1 MNKSAIINIRT
12 LLLTSAACIG
22 LATGPMLSAQEILPV
37 PAKTRAGQTA
47 PAAPATVDPVSLGS
61 LALVNEGARL
71 LAAGETG
78 EAETIL
84 GRAVVENPESPEA
97 MYNFGLALGFN
108 NKFAEAINAQLKAIE
123 LKAQF
128 PEAYLSLGNMYLA
141 LDENEQALNAFEQA
155 HTLAHNEHVR
165 RSALFNKGT
174 VLSKLGRVL
183 EAEMALSECLAID
196 PADTA
201 PAFALANLHMRQG
214 NYEMALGWLDSVSS
228 DYQLETSFLR
238 CRLQLKLKDREAA
251 SKAFGEAGKILNESK
266 NLPEEH
272 RIELT
277 RALEEMAKELS
288 ELK

>member
-1 MNKSAIINIRT
+1 MKHSISNIYKMVIT
-12 LLLTSAACIG
+12 TGICVAVSVAPIE
-22 LATGPMLSAQEILPV
+22 LAAQEILPV
-37 PAKTRAGQTA
+37 PIKQRTGQ
-47 PAAPATVDPVSLGS
+47 AAPATLDPGSLGT

-71 LAAGETG
+71 MAAGETG
-78 EAETIL
+78 EAEVVL

-108 NKFAEAINAQLKAIE
+108 SKFAEAINAQLKAIE
-123 LKAQF
+123 LKQQF
-128 PEAYLSLGNMYLA
+128 PEAYLALGNMYLA
-141 LDENEQALNAFEQA
+141 LDENEQALSAFEQA
-155 HTLAHNEHVR
+155 NTLAHNEHVR
-165 RSALFNKGT
+165 RSSLFNKGT
-174 VLSKLGRVL
+174 VLTKLGRFL
-183 EAEMALSECLAID
+183 EAEMALSECLAVD

-228 DYQLETSFLR
+228 DYLLETTFLR
-238 CRLQLKLKDREAA
+238 CRLQMKLKNREAA
-251 SKAFGEAGKILNESK
+251 ATAFGEAGKILNESK
-266 NLPEEH
+266 NLAEEH